1 MTSTIIVTGAS
12 GFIGSHLVDQLLA
25 KGYDVIGIDNMRTG
39 KKENLS
45 NVRNNDRFR
54 LLIADIRD
62 DDLAIQ
68 ISDDV
73 DAIYHL
79 AAISSVSTSIDDP
92 LLVHDVNTSGTV
104 KILELARALNAKRVV
119 FSSSAAVYGDPEEM
133 PIRENSTLKPLS
145 PYAASKIAA
154 EMYIRSYSSSYDID
168 STILRYFNVYGPRQ
182 AYSEYSGV
190 VSIFTN
196 RALASEPINIEGEGE
211 QTRSFVHVS
220 DVARATI
227 LAGELNTAIG
237 ATINI
242 SGKNLISI
250 LHLANL
256 MKENVQ
262 DCNSEIVHVAPR
274 LGDVKDSIG
283 SMERAQKLLS
293 FTPLIPL
300 ERGLLETSEWY
311 RSHQDTK

>member
-1 MTSTIIVTGAS
+1 MTNIVVTGAS

-45 NVRNNDRFR
+45 DAMNNDKFR
-54 LLIADIRD
+54 LLISDIRD

-68 ISDDV
+68 IGDDI

-79 AAISSVSTSIDDP
+79 AAISSVRMSIEDP
-92 LLVHDVNTSGTV
+92 LLVNDVNASGTV
-104 KILELARALNAKRVV
+104 KILELARELNAKRVV

-133 PIRENSTLKPLS
+133 PVREGFALKPLS

-154 EMYIRSYSSSYDID
+154 EMYIRSYGSSYDID
-168 STILRYFNVYGPRQ
+168 STILRFFNVYGPRQ
-182 AYSEYSGV
+182 AFSEYSGV

-196 RALASEPINIEGEGE
+196 HALSNEPIKIEGEGS

-220 DVARATI
+220 DVARATL
-227 LAGELNTAIG
+227 LAGELKTAIG

-242 SGKNLISI
+242 SGKDLISI

-256 MKENVQ
+256 LKANVEG
-262 DCNSEIVHVAPR
+262 CNSEIVHVAPR

-283 SMERAQKLLS
+283 SMERAQKLLG
-293 FTPLIPL
+293 FTPQIPL
-300 ERGLLETSEWY
+300 ERGLQETSEWY
-311 RSHQDTK
+311 RAHQDTK

>member
-1 MTSTIIVTGAS
+1 MTNIVVTGAS
-12 GFIGSHLVDQLLA
+12 GFIGSQLVDQLLE

-45 NVRNNDRFR
+45 DAMNNDKFQ

-62 DDLAIQ
+62 DDLASHID
-68 ISDDV
+68 SDV
-73 DAIYHL
+73 DVIYHL
-79 AAISSVSTSIDDP
+79 AAISSVTLSIEDP
-92 LLVHDVNTSGTV
+92 RLVNDVNASGTV
-104 KILELARALNAKRVV
+104 NILELARKLNAKRVV

-133 PIRENSTLKPLS
+133 PVREDFALKPLS

-182 AYSEYSGV
+182 AFSEYSGV

-196 RALASEPINIEGEGE
+196 HALVNKPIKIEGDGE

-227 LAGELNTAIG
+227 LSGELNAAIG

-242 SGKNLISI
+242 SGKDLISI
-250 LHLANL
+250 LRLAHL

-262 DCNSEIVHVAPR
+262 GCDSEIVHVAPR

-283 SMERAQKLLS
+283 SMERAQKLLG
-293 FTPLIPL
+293 FTPSIPL
-300 ERGLLETSEWY
+300 ERGLQETSEWY
-311 RSHQDTK
+311 RAHQDTK